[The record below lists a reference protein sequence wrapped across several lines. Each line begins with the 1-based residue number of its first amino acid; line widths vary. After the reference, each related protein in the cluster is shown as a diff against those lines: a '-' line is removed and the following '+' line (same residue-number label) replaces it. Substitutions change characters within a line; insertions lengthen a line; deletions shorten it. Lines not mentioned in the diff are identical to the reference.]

1 VTRPTP
7 AASARSIVAA
17 YEPGFRAALTVP
29 PESADDPAALRV
41 AVDAL
46 PDPARA
52 LLELLALVVPVGEPV
67 PERLRGVIERDG
79 RPLWSGAL
87 LLPRATPGGVDVHP
101 LRYVG
106 ACRLNAALRE
116 SVFFAAPPPADDPT
130 PAFPPSDA
138 RWDAIVVAAV
148 LESAPAQLTAEG
160 TLRRDVE
167 RRLFT
172 NLGAG
177 LEVPRWALALQV
189 ARLTGL
195 VRPSEGRLRG
205 YPEAVPRP
213 LADPIALF
221 PDALRAATA
230 AALLRI
236 LPREPAAW
244 VDVPAL
250 LDRLR
255 ERCRQLLVSPLEG
268 RYPDAPTRPF
278 DDAGWEQ
285 VEAPVL
291 RDVLDVLHRVGV
303 VDAAHT
309 ADGVIRVVRRAG
321 PRPTFAPGFLLLP
334 DGDILVHSGE
344 LAAPDYGRL
353 ARLAPYV
360 DGARMHRH
368 RLSREGA
375 AADLAAGHRDSAA
388 FLTAHSRTGV
398 PPGIAEMLRDWQRAA
413 QRIVVLSGIDVVER
427 DDGTLALAAGPAPAG
442 ARVIDYSTP
451 PRARFLYRRG
461 RIAVPDGWDALT
473 VRAAVERVA
482 RYVGREGD
490 ERVYEPEARS
500 HADAAPLLA
509 RLRAYYG
516 GDLPGEIEVLVLSGA
531 ALPPVLAAPA
541 AIVRLPAAAAS
552 ALRRDWIAGPLLRH
566 ALSDEESVVAAADL
580 SALRER
586 VVALGLRWSDEG

>member
-1 VTRPTP
+1 MTRPTP
-7 AASARSIVAA
+7 AVSARAMVAS
-17 YEPGFRAALTVP
+17 YEPGFRASLTVP
-29 PESADDPAALRV
+29 PESADDPEALR
-41 AVDAL
+41 AAAEAL
-46 PDPARA
+46 PEQARA
-52 LLELLALVVPVGEPV
+52 LLELLTLVIPIGEPL
-67 PERLRGVIERDG
+67 PDRLRGVIERDG
-79 RPLWSGAL
+79 RPLWSAAL

-101 LRYVG
+101 LRYSG
-106 ACRLNAALRE
+106 ACRLNPALGDGIP
-116 SVFFAAPPPADDPT
+116 FDAPAPATEPT

-138 RWDAIVVAAV
+138 RWDAIVVAAA
-148 LESAPAQLTAEG
+148 LESAPAQLTTEG
-160 TLRRDVE
+160 ALRRDVE
-167 RRLFT
+167 RRLFA
-172 NLGAG
+172 NLGG
-177 LEVPRWALALQV
+177 GNDVPRWTLALQV
-189 ARLTGL
+189 ARLTSL

-221 PDALRAATA
+221 PEALRAAGA
-230 AALLRI
+230 AALLRA
-236 LPREPAAW
+236 LPRSGW

-250 LDRLR
+250 VDRLR
-255 ERCRQLLVSPLEG
+255 ARCRQLLVSPLEG
-268 RYPDAPTRPF
+268 RYPDAPGRPF

-285 VEAPVL
+285 VEAPL
-291 RDVLDVLHRVGV
+291 IRDVLDVLHRVGV
-303 VDAAHT
+303 VDAAH
-309 ADGVIRVVRRAG
+309 APDGTVGVVRRAG

-344 LAAPDYGRL
+344 LTAPDYGRL

-375 AADLAAGHRDSAA
+375 AADLAAGQRDTVA
-388 FLTAHSRTGV
+388 FLAAHSRTGV
-398 PPGIAEMLRDWQRAA
+398 PPGIADTLRDWQRSA
-413 QRIVVLSGIDVVER
+413 QRIVVLTGIDVVER
-427 DDGTLALAAGPAPAG
+427 DDGTLALAAGPAAAG
-442 ARVIDYSTP
+442 ARVVDYTTP

-500 HADAAPLLA
+500 HADAGPLLA
-509 RLRAYYG
+509 RLREYYG

-531 ALPPVLAAPA
+531 QLPPVSAAPA

-552 ALRRDWIAGPLLRH
+552 ALRRDWIAGPLLRR
-566 ALSDEESVVAAADL
+566 ALSDEESVVAAADVP
-580 SALRER
+580 ALRDRIE
-586 VVALGLRWSDEG
+586 ALGLRWSDGG